1 MRNSPKATKSET
13 KMLLSSPHIN
23 PLTTNVTHHI
33 GTSKLIYNANQLT
46 GFYMT
51 RNIGHSSVN

>member
-51 RNIGHSSVN
+51 RNIGH